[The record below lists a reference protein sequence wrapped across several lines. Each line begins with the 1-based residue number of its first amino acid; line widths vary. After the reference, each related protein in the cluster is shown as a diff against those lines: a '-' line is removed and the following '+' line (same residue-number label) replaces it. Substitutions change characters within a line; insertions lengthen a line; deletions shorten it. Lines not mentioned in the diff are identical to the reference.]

1 MNHGST
7 DAYHEAVMPKAFQS
21 RISDTADSLTTAAD
35 QGTCEAGSVVTG
47 YGDSP
52 GVVEAVVEEQALTKR
67 EQAEARHA
75 EALDLCNKLAG
86 AKETIQMCWAR
97 LGYVAFVVDRDK
109 DFLQLGLNSFGEWA
123 MKLEN
128 DSTYGRSSIYKFK
141 EIVSILL
148 PDIPLDKLEC
158 VHPGNAGFLAFDV
171 KSSSVRKDPVVLQQA
186 QSDRGTTKLFKMVT
200 KAFPDQLIER
210 KHFETLAWAES
221 AWSLIAAEVE
231 RTREEE
237 DEPEMKLADVLELWA
252 NHRREGREIAQS
264 KEEAND

>member
-7 DAYHEAVMPKAFQS
+7 DAYHEAVMPKAVQS
-21 RISDTADSLTTAAD
+21 RISDTRNSVESAEAQRA
-35 QGTCEAGSVVTG
+35 GEAGSVVTG

-97 LGYVAFVVDRDK
+97 LGYLAFIVDRDR
-109 DFLQLGLNSFGEWA
+109 DWEQLRFHSFADWV
-123 MKLEN
+123 MKLEKA
-128 DSTYGRSSIYKFK
+128 SSYGRSSIYKFK

-148 PDIPLDKLEC
+148 PDIPLKTLEY
-158 VHPGNAGFLAFDV
+158 VHPGNAGFLAYDV
-171 KSSSVRKDPVVLQQA
+171 KSSCVRKDPVVLEQA
-186 QSDRGTTKLFKMVT
+186 QSDRGTAKLFKMVT
-200 KAFPDQLIER
+200 KAYPDQLIER
-210 KHFETLAWAES
+210 KHFETLAWEES
-221 AWSLIAAEVE
+221 GWKLIEAEVE

-237 DEPEMKLADVLELWA
+237 DEPEMKLADVLENWA
-252 NHRREGREIAQS
+252 NERREAREMAKAREQ
-264 KEEAND
+264 E